1 MKTFANRGSFVAP
14 ASWRPLPA
22 TLLFPSCGI
31 VIGLVCSLS
40 GCSRGLTVE
49 FVEGTVTVDGKAA
62 SAAWVQFFPRAT
74 TEKANQLSAGGHTR
88 ADGGYRL
95 TARLRGK
102 PQAGTPAGEY
112 DVTIHAYKDPL
123 DGMPERPTD
132 PAKAEAW
139 DRESARRGSLPPE
152 WLAPKEYADVETSGL
167 SATVKPGKNRI
178 DFDLKSEFKAGT
190 VK

>member
-1 MKTFANRGSFVAP
+1 MKTFANRGFFVEP
-14 ASWRPLPA
+14 AFWHSLP
-22 TLLFPSCGI
+22 TTVLLRSCGI

-178 DFDLKSEFKAGT
+178 DFDLKSDFKA
-190 VK
+190 VRAK